1 MIAIVIVELALDRE
15 FDYTIPAG
23 MPVEVGMLV
32 EVPFGHQTKRGY
44 VVGLKETSTFKKL
57 KSIGKL
63 VSDKA
68 LIQPEI
74 MELARW
80 MADYYITPF
89 EQVIKTVLPSAVRGK
104 DARFKEV
111 YFVVPTPKASDEAA
125 AAQLRKRAPK
135 QAAALDVLIA
145 SGTLSMAELA
155 KAAGTTSA
163 AIRTLEEKGMVEITL
178 EPMGRDPLAGMHFL
192 KTKPL
197 TLTAEQGSA
206 LEIIQ
211 QSIDTL
217 DPPVVL
223 LFGVTGSGKT
233 EVYLQAIQEILKQD
247 KGAIV
252 LVPEIALTPQT
263 VRRFRS
269 RFGND
274 IGVLHSHLSD
284 GERHDEWHRI
294 ADGEVRIVVGARSAL
309 FAPVKDLA
317 LIVVDEEHE
326 GSYKQDEAPRYQARD
341 IAVMRGHMQKCAV
354 VLGTATPSVESYHN
368 TLINKF
374 ACANLTA
381 RVDDREMPMVH
392 VVDMRNES
400 VLQGGPTVFSGDLRT
415 AIQDRLDRQE
425 QVMLLLNRRG
435 YATSL
440 ICPKCGHVEECHHC
454 SVSMTYHRK
463 RNELACHICGDLRKV
478 PNCCPNSAC
487 RTPHFKFAGLGTEK
501 IEGMLHGMF
510 PRAVIRRM
518 DSDTMTRKGSY
529 EKVLGEF
536 RTGKIDILVGTQMI
550 AKGLHFPNV
559 TLVGVIYADTTLHM
573 PDFRAGERT
582 FQLITQVS
590 GRAGRGEIPGEVI
603 IQTYTPSHPSI
614 QSARTLDYEGF
625 FDEELAFRKSLHYP
639 PFSRLVC
646 IPIRGPQ
653 EALVAYTA
661 EQFHKALEKE
671 VDAPSVMMSTAV
683 PAPIARMKGKFRY
696 QIMMRAPHPR
706 RMSQP
711 IRKALACFTWPPKV
725 TCTVD
730 VDAVSLM

>member
-15 FDYTIPAG
+15 FDYTIPDD

-32 EVPFGHQTKRGY
+32 EVPFGRQTKRGY
-44 VVGLKETSTFKKL
+44 VVGLKETSAFGKL

-74 MELARW
+74 MKLARW

-89 EQVIKTVLPSAVRGK
+89 EQVIKAVLPSAVRGK

-111 YFVVPTPKASDEAA
+111 YFAVPTPKASDEAA
-125 AAQLRKRAPK
+125 LAQLRKRAPK
-135 QAAALDVLIA
+135 QAAALDVLVA

-155 KAAGTTSA
+155 KAARTTSA
-163 AIRTLEEKGMVEITL
+163 W
-178 EPMGRDPLAGMHFL
+178 FL
-192 KTKPL
+192 KTKPKE
-197 TLTAEQGSA
+197 LTAEQGSA
-206 LEIIQ
+206 LEIIR

-233 EVYLQAIQEILKQD
+233 EVYLQAIQEVLEQD

-317 LIVVDEEHE
+317 LIVVDEEHD
-326 GSYKQDEAPRYQARD
+326 GSYKQDEAPRYHARD
-341 IAVMRGHMQKCAV
+341 IAVMRGHMHKCAV

-374 ACANLTA
+374 ACANLSC

-400 VLQGGPTVFSGDLRT
+400 VLQGGPSVFSGDLRT

-487 RTPHFKFAGLGTEK
+487 RTPHFKFSGLGTEK

-590 GRAGRGEIPGEVI
+590 GRAGRGDIAGEVI

-614 QSARTLDYEGF
+614 QSARTLDYDGF

-646 IPIRGPQ
+646 ITIRGPQ
-653 EALVAYTA
+653 EALVAFTA

-671 VDAPSVMMSTAV
+671 VDASSVMMSTAV
-683 PAPIARMKGKFRY
+683 PAPIARMKGQFRY
-696 QIMMRAPHPR
+696 QIMLRAPHPR

-711 IRKALACFTWPPKV
+711 IRKALAGFTWPPKV
-725 TCTVD
+725 KCTVD